1 MHSDGSN
8 DKRSDTVRTGRR
20 TVDDNMT
27 LLILLILLK
36 DAFFNLSYAALH
48 RIVLASKQFLSGC
61 ITGATPPL
69 RFPPESLSVEWL
81 VTMYGRVSVPC
92 IGFQAPTKSIGVHDA
107 DPRVQRAL
115 QIRCCTSIHLGMR
128 DVFEWKSN
136 HNS

>member
-36 DAFFNLSYAALH
+36 DAFFNLSYAAFLH

-81 VTMYGRVSVPC
+81 VTMYGRVSVPY
-92 IGFQAPTKSIGVHDA
+92 I
-107 DPRVQRAL
+107 RAL
-115 QIRCCTSIHLGMR
+115 AQHDPGRRIVAVQLSWQKYVPPRSFCQVL
-128 DVFEWKSN
+128 KP
-136 HNS
+136 